1 MAGSRVLLQFLVEE
15 GSVRKERIQK
25 RQLALR
31 AAPKAH
37 RAALV
42 QKRYDRKR
50 HQRVQRVHPAVL
62 VPVQKW
68 LHQKRHLRVP
78 HRVRRKRLRSV
89 DLKFVLQFSVFLKFT
104 DEFKDIHKIE
114 KIVNLNIPL
123 NVHVFLSM

>member
-31 AAPKAH
+31 TAPKAH

-62 VPVQKW
+62 IPVQKR

-89 DLKFVLQFSVFLKFT
+89 DLKFVLRFSVFLKFT